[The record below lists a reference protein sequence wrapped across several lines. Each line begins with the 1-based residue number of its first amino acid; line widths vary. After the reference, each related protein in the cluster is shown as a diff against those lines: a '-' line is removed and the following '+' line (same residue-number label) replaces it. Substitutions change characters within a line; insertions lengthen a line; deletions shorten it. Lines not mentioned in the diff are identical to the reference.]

1 MGLYATSVAFG
12 PPVLRD
18 ASAEASLIPELR
30 QAIEDQRSIINIV
43 PGEGSVLG
51 VWVYQGDIYA
61 FRNKTG
67 GATAGMYKSSSS
79 GWTEVDLGEAL
90 DFDGT
95 TTSGEPTPG
104 DTGTPTTLVGATSGA
119 SGDLQGISYH
129 GLWETGAA
137 GTMVLTNISG
147 TFVDD

>member
-1 MGLYATSVAFG
+1 MSLEKVLFLAFG
-12 PPVLRD
+12 F
-18 ASAEASLIPELR
+18 
-30 QAIEDQRSIINIV
+30 IN
-43 PGEGSVLG
+43 
-51 VWVYQGDIYA
+51 GDIYA
-61 FRNKTG
+61 FRNKAG

-147 TFVDD
+147 GPLLTMKIFRCLFLLLTQER